1 MACRMEAKK
10 RSNVVV
16 DGSSEQM
23 VEQADTNLSSSVV
36 VLWTSKRMSCSNV
49 GWTEFHFLFFFL
61 FFFFDGSG
69 SCCAGRDGCCDG
81 WSDGW
86 MFSVWNMSMAA

>member
-23 VEQADTNLSSSVV
+23 VEQADTNLSFRVV
-36 VLWTSKRMSCSNV
+36 VKWTSKRMSCSNV
-49 GWTEFHFLFFFL
+49 GWTEFHSFFFFFFFFL
-61 FFFFDGSG
+61 MGVVVVVLG
-69 SCCAGRDGCCDG
+69 GMVAVMVGVMVGCSQYG
-81 WSDGW
+81 T
-86 MFSVWNMSMAA
+86 

>member
-1 MACRMEAKK
+1 MACQMEAKK

-23 VEQADTNLSSSVV
+23 VEQADTNLSFRVV
-36 VLWTSKRMSCSNV
+36 VKWTSKRMSCSNV
-49 GWTEFHFLFFFL
+49 GWTEFHFF

-86 MFSVWNMSMAA
+86 MSSVWNMGMSA